1 MKKLDPREL
10 RKKVERAPSI
20 DDLAYEEEPFDFK
33 DFFKKSFRNK
43 KLVFFT
49 ASLIYVVLSFVY
61 LSTGTIYEKRVLANF
76 NSSSNNL
83 FFKYL
88 DAVSGSQ
95 EGKAAAE
102 DLVSFSNKSLT
113 NLKTDDFI
121 KFCFQ
126 AASNDKELAKIF
138 DLDFSRKKSLDESS
152 KVKIKGF
159 FESKAVI
166 GPFDRTLVDL
176 KAKPGFLITF
186 KSKDSL
192 SLEKVP
198 EKISKIIK
206 EYLSMISE
214 NEMLSGKKLLEEKLN
229 DIQKK
234 LEGKTQ
240 KRFELSQSIPLVDK
254 SSVYSLQS
262 QLQATKITISG
273 NKALE
278 DQFQASLSDI
288 EKKIS
293 TIGDVGN
300 IENDPVALN
309 LELKSLSSQKS
320 QLQSQGLE
328 KESFLYK
335 NIASNLSKTLKELEE
350 SQKNLAVNQKK
361 DESLFFEEKATNLN
375 KFLDEI
381 NNLIANKLEKSL
393 ASDLEK
399 SLSINFPEESN
410 QRTVSTPQA
419 AVFNQ
424 ESIEGL
430 MSQLESLKKVIEG
443 NNFFE
448 SRLAQKIA
456 GTEKRLSSFRSNP
469 LQQKD
474 VSGYI
479 QDISNMAYLKNQLKL
494 QGVDEDSVIAKRI
507 TENLKKATKELQE
520 KKNISL
526 KDLKIGDMY
535 ATNFDESSVYSQKV
549 NLEKLKSDNNFYQAK
564 IVELNK
570 AIDELGFLLNDKAE
584 KERQIS
590 ELDILINN
598 DRSSLGVLNEAI
610 SKMKLNEIKVSK
622 RIEFSFEPME
632 EKSALNLKNFIIL
645 SFLISFLCGLCL
657 SYFKELSF
665 PSLKTIESFEDLGLE
680 VLGGLP
686 STKNNLLQEG
696 SVLDGVTN
704 ASYLRMGISIENIMS
719 SSDGKVILLTSS
731 DTSLKSA
738 TIALNLGA
746 FFGNTGKKIL
756 ILETDLVNNSIAKV
770 TGAPLN
776 GGISE
781 LYLHKEKINFYPFRV
796 SEGLDVLTGDPLLVP
811 PVYRLVSNNFKT
823 FLEQLSVQY
832 DYVFL
837 HVRPC
842 LDSPEAS
849 DLSRYADMGIVCCDT
864 ETINKPILDKLDKE
878 MNGFLSK
885 KTCLIL
891 ENPKDLDVHVDV
903 KPEIQKAAA

>member
-10 RKKVERAPSI
+10 RKKVEKAPLV
-20 DDLAYEEEPFDFK
+20 DDPGYEEDLINLRLV
-33 DFFKKSFRNK
+33 FKKSLRRK
-43 KLVFFT
+43 KLIFFIFSFFYVFAIST
-49 ASLIYVVLSFVY
+49 Y
-61 LSTGTIYEKRVLANF
+61 LNKGNWFEKKGMMIF
-76 NSSSNNL
+76 NTSSNNS

-88 DAVSGSQ
+88 EESVGDKSKESRNELESYSAKVLTALKSESFLNYCYEEAVKDNKIAKMFNLEFNKK
-95 EGKAAAE
+95 EGAQKSKLKIKDFFLNTFVLENTPYSPVRKTAQIGIKLTIKHTDPSNLEEIEKITQKLIKDYLLIVDTASV
-102 DLVSFSNKSLT
+102 VSAREVFKNQIQSIEQKILEINK
-113 NLKTDDFI
+113 
-121 KFCFQ
+121 
-126 AASNDKELAKIF
+126 
-138 DLDFSRKKSLDESS
+138 KKSA
-152 KVKIKGF
+152 IF
-159 FESKAVI
+159 QTI
-166 GPFDRTLVDL
+166 PFV
-176 KAKPGFLITF
+176 
-186 KSKDSL
+186 
-192 SLEKVP
+192 E
-198 EKISKIIK
+198 
-206 EYLSMISE
+206 
-214 NEMLSGKKLLEEKLN
+214 
-229 DIQKK
+229 
-234 LEGKTQ
+234 
-240 KRFELSQSIPLVDK
+240 K
-254 SSVYSLQS
+254 SSIYDLQS

-278 DQFQASLSDI
+278 EQFQESISNI

-293 TIGDVGN
+293 TIGDTVDAA
-300 IENDPVALN
+300 IEPNTLS
-309 LELKSLSSQKS
+309 LELSSLSKQKS
-320 QLQSQGLE
+320 QLISQGLE

-335 NIASNLSKTLKELEE
+335 NIASSLSKTLKELEE
-350 SQKNLAVNQKK
+350 SQKNFSVNQKK
-361 DESLFFEEKATNLN
+361 DESLFFQDKVATLN

-381 NNLIANKLEKSL
+381 NSLIASKLEKSL

-399 SLSINFPEESN
+399 SLSINFPENTNSKA
-410 QRTVSTPQA
+410 TSVSQA
-419 AVFNQ
+419 PVLSQ
-424 ESIEGL
+424 EALDGL
-430 MSQLESLKKVIEG
+430 LSQLESLKNVIEG
-443 NNFFE
+443 NSFFE
-448 SRLAQKIA
+448 SKLNQKISV
-456 GTEKRLSSFRSNP
+456 TKKRLSSLRPN
-469 LQQKD
+469 LLEQKD
-474 VSGYI
+474 ISGYV

-507 TENLKKATKELQE
+507 TENIKKATKELQD

-526 KDLKIGDMY
+526 KDIKIGDIY
-535 ATNFDESSVYSQKV
+535 TPTFDESSVYSQRV

-570 AIDELGFLLNDKAE
+570 AIDELSFLLSDKEE
-584 KERQIS
+584 KENKVFELDQQIKS
-590 ELDILINN
+590 SRVSLDIL
-598 DRSSLGVLNEAI
+598 RSSLE
-610 SKMKLNEIKVSK
+610 KLTLEDFKAKEKILFV
-622 RIEFSFEPME
+622 FESPQE
-632 EKSALNLKNFIIL
+632 NFILPIGMFSLATLLL
-645 SFLISFLCGLCL
+645 SFILGILISY
-657 SYFKELSF
+657 SYDVYY

-696 SVLDGVTN
+696 SVLDGLTN

-719 SSDGKVILLTSS
+719 SFDGKVILLTSS

-756 ILETDLVNNSIAKV
+756 ILETDLVNNSVAKV

-823 FLEQLSVQY
+823 FLEQLSMQY

-891 ENPKDLDVHVDV
+891 ENPKDLDVQVDV